1 MSTPIRLRWT
11 IPMASVGL
19 IGLIAVV
26 LAATSPAPAPAI
38 QEGTQ
43 NNGYIGGTVT
53 SSNGP
58 EAGVWVIA
66 ETHETLT
73 PLIKIVVTDDDGRF
87 MLPELPDHEFD
98 IWVRGYGL
106 VDSATIRLRPNHE
119 DVELTAVV
127 ATTPQEAAQYY
138 PGDYW
143 WSMIDFPDEDQ
154 FPGTGADGNGISEQV
169 DSQANYIHRIKSNCN
184 FCHQIGNSLTRSLDH
199 VYENAPIAINSDR
212 EAWDYRLQGGV
223 RGGSMS
229 GVANQMGREGIL
241 DMLVDWTDR
250 IQAGEVP
257 ETPPRPD
264 GIEQN
269 VVLTLWDWGTDHSFM
284 HDQITTD
291 KNNPTT
297 NAYGPA
303 YAVDAGHGGLV
314 VLDPI
319 EHSAYSIDIP
329 TREPAESIRSR
340 FPAPN
345 PPSLWWGD
353 QHLWGPGYN
362 PADPHNPMLD
372 SKGRVWMTS
381 KIRAVA
387 PAWCGDAAVTEYAGY
402 FPLGR
407 GGRQASFYVPET
419 GEFEL
424 IETCF
429 STHHLQFDTD
439 ENETLYFN
447 ELSGS
452 MFGWVDTKIYDQ
464 TGDEQLAVGWCGQVV
479 DTNGDGKI
487 TLPFNRPVGRG
498 ANLLYLSDTPD
509 GPPAGGRGGGAPPAN
524 AGPPDPNL
532 DTAVNFNMYSVI
544 PSPVSNVVWGANES
558 YPGHLVRLSRGNNP
572 PETCV
577 TEVFQVPAPGL
588 DPRGLDIDSNG
599 VVYMFLAASSHI
611 AAFDYTQCGPLTA
624 EQKMDGSGC
633 QEGWTLYRTEGPTF
647 PGTDVPSD
655 FHYFGWVDQ
664 HNILGLGKDAAV
676 ATGSNSDSLKH
687 LNPETGEW
695 TTLRVPYPMGFY
707 SRGLDGRI
715 DDPDA
720 GWKGR
725 ALWSNYGTHF
735 VWHIEGGKGTL
746 GKEVKFQIRPDP
758 LAR

>member
-1 MSTPIRLRWT
+1 MSMPIRPRWT
-11 IPMASVGL
+11 ILMASVGL
-19 IGLIAVV
+19 IGLIGIVF
-26 LAATSPAPAPAI
+26 AATSPAPAPAV
-38 QEGTQ
+38 QDGTQ

-53 SSNGP
+53 GSNGP

-66 ETHETLT
+66 ETDETLT

-98 IWVRGYGL
+98 VWVRGYGL
-106 VDSATIRLRPNHE
+106 VDSQKVQLTPNRE
-119 DVELTAVV
+119 NVELTAVV
-127 ATTPQEAAQYY
+127 ANTPQEAAQYY

-199 VYENAPIAINSDR
+199 VYENAPIAIDSDR

-291 KNNPTT
+291 KNNPTI
-297 NAYGPA
+297 NPYGPA

-319 EHSAYSIDIP
+319 EHSTYTIEIP

-381 KIRAVA
+381 KIRSGA
-387 PAWCGDAAVTEYAGY
+387 PAWCGDAAVTKYAGY
-402 FPLGR
+402 FPLAR
-407 GGRQASFYVPET
+407 GGRQSSFYVPET

-424 IETCF
+424 IETCY
-429 STHHLQFDTD
+429 STHHLQFDAD

-452 MFGWVDTKIYDQ
+452 MFGWIDTKIYDQ

-544 PSPVSNVVWGANES
+544 PSPVSDVVWGANET

-577 TEVFQVPAPGL
+577 TEIFQVPAPGL

-611 AAFDYTQCGPLTA
+611 AAFDYTKCGPLTA

-664 HNILGLGKDAAV
+664 HNVLGLGKDAAV

-695 TTLRVPYPMGFY
+695 TVLRVPYPMGFY